1 MILMCLTG
9 SIATGKT
16 TVSDFMKEKGCILI
30 DTDLVVHD
38 MYNFKGEA
46 SEKIKEEFGENCI
59 NLDGSVNREK
69 LGSIV
74 FSDKSKLEKLNEIIH
89 PLVRK
94 EVFRQRDY
102 WKKYEEKNKLNLL
115 VIYVIPLFFETGG
128 NYPVDYITVS
138 FCSEETQLE
147 RLIKR
152 NKYTKE
158 EAIKRINSQIPI
170 KEKVNKADFLVDTN
184 GSIESIKEQVS
195 NLLSKLHWNPYYEKV

>member
-1 MILMCLTG
+1 MCLTG
-9 SIATGKT
+9 SISTGKT
-16 TVSDFMKEKGCILI
+16 TVSNFMKEEGCILI
-30 DTDLVVHD
+30 DTDLVVHN

-46 SEKIKEEFGENCI
+46 SEKIEEVFGETCI

-74 FSDKSKLEKLNEIIH
+74 FSEKRKLEKLNEIIH

-102 WKKYEEKNKLNLL
+102 WKEYEEKNKLNLL
-115 VIYVIPLFFETGG
+115 LVYVIPLFFETGS

-147 RLIKR
+147 RLIRR

-158 EAIKRINSQIPI
+158 EAIKRINAQIPI

-195 NLLSKLHWNPYYEKV
+195 NLLSKLHWNPYYEEI